1 MDDRTHGRSVAI
13 PRADPTRRFAARR
26 AQIDRAIARVLDS
39 GRYILGEEVA
49 AFETEFARYLGARHA
64 VGVGS
69 GTQALS
75 LALVA
80 LGIKPGDEVVTVAM
94 TFVATAIAIEDVGAK
109 PVFVDVDPQ
118 TRCMDPGMLE
128 AAIGSATA
136 AILPVHLHG
145 IPAAMGAINAIA
157 QRHGLAVLE
166 DCAHA
171 HGATIDGR
179 RAGTFGHAAA
189 FSFYPTKGLGGLGD
203 GGAVVTGDA
212 AVAARLRRLRNYG
225 FDEAGRSVG
234 EGTNSRLDE
243 LQAAVLR
250 VLLGDLDAQN
260 AQRRALARDYR
271 TALAGAAAGLPPAD
285 EGAVYHQYAVTVDA
299 RDAVRQRLLCRHGI
313 DTGIHYP
320 LAVHQHP
327 RFARPVSLPVTE
339 RLAREFLSL
348 PIQPEVATGQTARIA
363 DALRESIDACR

>member
-1 MDDRTHGRSVAI
+1 MAI

-39 GRYILGEEVA
+39 GRYILGDEVA

-94 TFVATAIAIEDVGAK
+94 TFVATAIAIEEVGAK

-234 EGTNSRLDE
+234 ECGSTKRIGQMICGAARSRTSRSINASRTSRNSRYS
-243 LQAAVLR
+243 R
-250 VLLGDLDAQN
+250 
-260 AQRRALARDYR
+260 
-271 TALAGAAAGLPPAD
+271 
-285 EGAVYHQYAVTVDA
+285 
-299 RDAVRQRLLCRHGI
+299 
-313 DTGIHYP
+313 
-320 LAVHQHP
+320 
-327 RFARPVSLPVTE
+327 
-339 RLAREFLSL
+339 
-348 PIQPEVATGQTARIA
+348 
-363 DALRESIDACR
+363 